1 MIKVWCILLL
11 NAVQKLLTCTKLG
24 QNKITEK
31 SWKGLRLVERFVHII
46 DFLVKMSPQKT
57 LSSIICWFFG
67 TNRKTNIHICV
78 CICGDEI
85 QTVRQIRMFV
95 FVLEMETHALMSYS
109 KTNMRVCV
117 CLYGDGNT
125 RIDVL
130 Q

>member
-1 MIKVWCILLL
+1 MY
-11 NAVQKLLTCTKLG
+11 
-24 QNKITEK
+24 
-31 SWKGLRLVERFVHII
+31 II

-78 CICGDEI
+78 CICGDE
-85 QTVRQIRMFV
+85 RQIRMFV

-130 Q
+130 WPAAISCQTVLTAPINDPNPPFMDK